1 MHERIKKIRKVL
13 NLTQQE
19 FADRLGI
26 KRGTMANYEIGRNEP
41 IDAVISL
48 MCKTFNVSEEWLR
61 TGNGDMFLP
70 SSTSEL
76 DQLAKKYNLSRRVCV
91 LVERF
96 LDLKPEIQEAM
107 VDYALSVAE
116 TLAHDDLE
124 QEPPAAVPGW
134 KPMTAAEIEREVAA
148 YREELE
154 LEARAADG
162 SAVSPKRNG
171 A

>member
-1 MHERIKKIRKVL
+1 MNERIKKLRKIL
-13 NLTQQE
+13 DLTQQE
-19 FADRLGI
+19 FADKIGM
-26 KRGTMANYEIGRNEP
+26 KRNTIANYETDRNEP
-41 IDAVISL
+41 SNSVISL

-91 LVERF
+91 LIERF
-96 LDLKPEIQEAM
+96 LALKPEIQETM

-116 TLAHDDLE
+116 TLAQDDSE
-124 QEPPAAVPGW
+124 QEPPAVPGW
-134 KPMTAAEIEREVAA
+134 KPMTDAEIEA
-148 YREELE
+148 ELE
-154 LEARAADG
+154 DYRRELLAEREAGARS
-162 SAVSPKRNG
+162 SASPERNG